1 MDIADAGLAEAAAV
15 ARSLLVAPVDA
26 IERLH
31 GGGRNSRIYRVRCG
45 AEWFA
50 LKHYPPCHQ
59 DSRNRLKTEI
69 EALAFMEHHGIGVVP
84 RSLASDAERGYA
96 LLSWVEGALV
106 DSVEEPDIEGAADF
120 LASLHR
126 LGGAADAQSQPLG
139 AEACLSGVEIGAQLG
154 RRLARLGNLAEADP
168 ALAQLVDRMAGWL
181 FGSVLPAAAAGYQ
194 LLGQSFALPLPGCWR
209 SLCPSDFGFHNAM
222 RGEAGLTFID
232 FEYFGWDD
240 PVKLTCDFLL
250 HPGMRLPE
258 TLKRRFVTIALQIY
272 GRDPTF
278 AARLGLLYPLFAVRW
293 CLILLNEFLPERWA
307 YRVHAGSGPDWE
319 KPDWEKAK
327 ERQLGRASDLLDSV
341 QSNGGGFPYGN

>member
-15 ARSLLVAPVDA
+15 ARSLLVAPLDA
-26 IERLH
+26 IERLR
-31 GGGRNSRIYRVRCG
+31 GGGRNSRIYRVRRST
-45 AEWFA
+45 EWFA

-69 EALAFMEHHGIGVVP
+69 EALAFMERHGIAVVP

-96 LLSWVEGALV
+96 LLSWVEGDPV
-106 DSVEEPDIEGAADF
+106 DSAEEADIEAAADF

-126 LGGAADAQSQPLG
+126 LRGIAAAQSQPLG
-139 AEACLSGVEIGAQLG
+139 AEACLSGAEIAAQLAL
-154 RRLARLGNLAEADP
+154 RLARLGNVAEADP
-168 ALAQLVDRMAGWL
+168 TLARLLDRITGWL
-181 FGSVLPAAAAGYQ
+181 FGSVLPAAAGGYQ
-194 LLGQSFALPLPGCWR
+194 LFGQSFALPLPAGRR
-209 SLCPSDFGFHNAM
+209 SLCPSDFGFHNAL

-258 TLKRRFVTIALQIY
+258 TLKRRFVTAALKIY
-272 GRDPTF
+272 GADPTF

-307 YRVHAGSGPDWE
+307 YRVHAGAG
-319 KPDWEKAK
+319 PDWEKAK
-327 ERQLGRASDLLDSV
+327 ELQLGRASDLLDSV
-341 QSNGGGFPYGN
+341 QANGGSFPYGD